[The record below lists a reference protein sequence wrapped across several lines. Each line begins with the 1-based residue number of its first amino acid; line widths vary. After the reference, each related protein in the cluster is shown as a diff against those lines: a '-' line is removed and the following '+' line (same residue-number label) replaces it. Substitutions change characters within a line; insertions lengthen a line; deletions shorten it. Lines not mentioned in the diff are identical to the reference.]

1 MMSGIVYVEY
11 LDGTINQKT
20 YNDYFRALEEQ
31 RKILKSQKSKIK
43 QCKVIAVEEE

>member
-11 LDGTINQKT
+11 LDGTIDQIT
-20 YNDYFRALEEQ
+20 YNDYFRALDEQ

-43 QCKVIAVEEE
+43 QCKVIAIEEE